1 MYFFQLIRIAFE
13 QLKANRLRS
22 ILTTLGIVIGIGTV
36 ILIVSVL
43 EGYRSSIES
52 ELNLLGA
59 NTFQVQ
65 KYGPRINVGHT
76 KLKPRKDLT
85 VEMANALK
93 ENCPSVRYVGPED
106 FSFGEVVVYEGER
119 TNPNNWLAGATPE
132 FIINNGYFIEEG
144 RFITERDVRSHAR
157 VVVLGMDIVDK
168 LFPYQSPLSQVVRIH
183 GQKFTVIGVFEAQ
196 GNSTFGESRDN
207 RAAIPITAFQ
217 EIFGKRRSINITVMA
232 KSPELFDEAQDEV
245 IGILRKIR
253 KVPPGEENDFDI
265 FYNQSLIDSFN
276 NIARY
281 IQLGGILIGLVSLV
295 VGGIGV
301 MNIMLVSVTERTREI
316 GIRKAV
322 GARRKNIMIQFLL
335 EAIALCFL
343 GGIIGFGG
351 GIAFAGLASLLAK
364 IPMSIPLWAVIASL
378 ATTTTIG
385 IFAGI
390 YPAYK
395 AAWLNVVDALR
406 YE

>member
-1 MYFFQLIRIAFE
+1 M
-13 QLKANRLRS
+13 
-22 ILTTLGIVIGIGTV
+22 
-36 ILIVSVL
+36 
-43 EGYRSSIES
+43 
-52 ELNLLGA
+52 LGA

-76 KLKPRKDLT
+76 KLKPRKDIT
-85 VEMANALK
+85 VEMATQLK
-93 ENCPSVRYVGPED
+93 DNCPSVKYVGPEVW
-106 FSFGEVVVYEGER
+106 SFGEVIVYEGER
-119 TNPNNWLAGATPE
+119 TNPNNFLAGATPE
-132 FIINNGYFIEEG
+132 FIINNGYLIEEG
-144 RFITERDVRSHAR
+144 RFINERDVRSHAQ

-168 LFPYQSPLSQVVRIH
+168 LFPYRSPLNQIVRIK

-217 EIFGKRRSINITVMA
+217 EIFGKHRSINITVMA
-232 KSPELFDEAQDEV
+232 KSPELFNEAQDEV

-253 KVPPGEENDFDI
+253 KVSPGEENDFDI

-276 NIARY
+276 SVARY
-281 IQLGGILIGLVSLV
+281 IQLGGVLIGLVSLV

-322 GARRKNIMIQFLL
+322 GARRINIMVQFLL
-335 EAIALCFL
+335 EAIALCIL

-351 GIAFAGLASLLAK
+351 GISFAGLASLLAK
-364 IPMSIPLWAVIASL
+364 IPMSIPVWAVVASI

-385 IFAGI
+385 IIAGL

>member
-1 MYFFQLIRIAFE
+1 M
-13 QLKANRLRS
+13 RS
-22 ILTTLGIVIGIGTV
+22 VLTTLGIVIGIGTV

-43 EGYRSSIES
+43 EGYRASIES
-52 ELNLLGA
+52 QLNVLGA

-65 KYGPRINVGHT
+65 KYGPRVQVGGGHR
-76 KLKPRKDLT
+76 LKPRKDLT
-85 VEMANALK
+85 VEMAKAIRDH
-93 ENCPSVRYVGPED
+93 CPSVKYVGPEAWR
-106 FSFGEVVVYEGER
+106 FGEIIAYKGER
-119 TNPNNWLAGATPE
+119 TNPNVFVGGATWE
-132 FIINNGYFIEEG
+132 FIENNGYSIGEG
-144 RFITERDVRSHAR
+144 RFLTERDVRSHAK
-157 VVVLGMDIVDK
+157 VTILGMDIVDK
-168 LFPYQSPLSQVVRIH
+168 LFPYKSPIDEIVRIR
-183 GQKFTVIGVFEAQ
+183 GQKFKVIGVFETQ
-196 GNSTFGESRDN
+196 GNATFGQSRDN
-207 RAAIPITAFQ
+207 RVLIPITTWQ
-217 EIFGKRRSINITVMA
+217 EVFGKHQSVNITVMA
-232 KSPELFDEAQDEV
+232 KSAVLFDEAQDEA
-245 IGILRKIR
+245 IGIMRKIR

-276 NIARY
+276 SVARY

-322 GARRKNIMIQFLL
+322 GAKRANILTQFLL
-335 EAIALCFL
+335 EAITLCLL

-351 GIAFAGLASLLAK
+351 GVGLAGLASVFAK
-364 IPMSIPLWAVIASL
+364 LPMSIPVWAVVASIV
-378 ATTTTIG
+378 TTTAIG
-385 IFAGI
+385 IFAGL